1 MRINQFLIAIG
12 VGTMLA
18 ACSSDEMQTEKA
30 GGIPINFTA
39 NIQNLI
45 PSAGTRVN
53 AGTSGLSITEFTE
66 GSEITVGYYSSSSID
81 PVLKFESGTWN
92 YTGDKLYFPVNGT
105 ATVIGFYP
113 KLTSAIG
120 NVMHGQY
127 SSPTNQSELSTYQSA
142 DVMAAAATISS
153 PTSEPVNLTFKHLC
167 AKIVVNIS
175 GSSIPSSFTVK
186 MKNLITTGMYGISGD
201 VVRIN
206 KMYGA
211 SEVTL
216 GNYSDSGQ
224 TGIIIPQN
232 VEADTELIEV
242 GAGDVKYTFVTSSAI
257 NFKAG
262 YEYTFNL
269 NLNKTAI
276 NPGDIAITNWEA
288 DPDHSNPI
296 EGNLAQ

>member
-1 MRINQFLIAIG
+1 MRIKQFLIAVG

-45 PSAGTRVN
+45 PSVGTRVD

-66 GSEITVGYYSSSSID
+66 GSEITVGYYSSSGID

-92 YTGDKLYFPVNGT
+92 YTGDILYYPVNGA
-105 ATVIGFYP
+105 ATVYGFYP
-113 KLTSAIG
+113 KLTTGIG
-120 NVMHGQY
+120 GVLHSYYNT
-127 SSPTNQSELSTYQSA
+127 PTNQSELSTYQSA
-142 DVMAAAATISS
+142 DVMVAAATISS

-186 MKNLITTGMYGISGD
+186 MKNLITTGMYSTSGD

-206 KMYGA
+206 KMYGTN
-211 SEVTL
+211 EVTL

-224 TGIIIPQN
+224 TGVIIPQN

-257 NFKAG
+257 NFKEG

-276 NPGDIAITNWEA
+276 NPGDITITNWEA
-288 DPDHSNPI
+288 DPDHSDPI